1 MWGHGQSTRST
12 TPPHQPSP
20 SHLTLLSTV
29 GFSSSPSKQWTLS
42 AINRPH
48 DLSRQAYKSPSDAS
62 VTTPQLFINFTIS
75 WLACTVSHGVYP
87 ESLDI
92 KSIMWYNTCECISP
106 WTVQGSAGCW
116 SQARR
121 QSSPPVFA
129 GRPSG
134 SPTSLAGC
142 RKGIPSEEGKG
153 STGR

>member
-1 MWGHGQSTRST
+1 MARQLCPLRRLFK
-12 TPPHQPSP
+12 PPHQRFP

-29 GFSSSPSKQWTLS
+29 GFSSSPSKQWTASL
-42 AINRPH
+42 INRPP
-48 DLSRQAYKSPSDAS
+48 DLSHQAYKSPWCFRHNTSIIYKCHN
-62 VTTPQLFINFTIS
+62 QLVGMYCLS
-75 WLACTVSHGVYP
+75 WVHP

-92 KSIMWYNTCECISP
+92 KSIMWYNTCVCVSP
-106 WTVQGSAGCW
+106 WTVQGSPGCW

-142 RKGIPSEEGKG
+142 RKGIPSEEEKG
-153 STGR
+153 SMGS